1 VTQSPLAL
9 GATTYS
15 WLHQA
20 PLREAIDSL
29 AEIGFQHIEI
39 TTAAPHLQSSGF
51 GKYERHEL
59 HRALAARGL
68 TVTSTNPGFLD
79 INLIS
84 PGNDFRRISVE
95 AILGELE
102 LAHDLEAPLVIAMA
116 GRRHAL
122 SPAPEEA
129 CRWWLEQALEILL
142 ARAAK
147 LGVTIALETS
157 PHGYFGDATRLSELV
172 DHVGSPHLGI
182 AYDVAN
188 TINQEDPW
196 DGVRT
201 AGNRIRIAHMS
212 DTWRDRWAHTSPG
225 RGEVDFERYA
235 DALRSIGFDGVT
247 IFELID
253 MEPPLP
259 RLHDDIAT
267 FAKLGWSLTKTGK
280 VGGMREHADDEKT

>member
-1 VTQSPLAL
+1 VTQPALAL
-9 GATTYS
+9 GGTTYS

-20 PLREAIDSL
+20 PLHEAIRSL
-29 AEIGFQHIEI
+29 AATGFRQIEI
-39 TTAAPHLQSSGF
+39 TTAAPHLQANGF

-59 HRALAARGL
+59 RRELAARGL

-84 PGNDFRRISVE
+84 PSNDFRRASLD
-95 AILGELE
+95 AILSELE
-102 LAHDLEAPLVIAMA
+102 LAHDLDAPIVILMP

-122 SPAPEEA
+122 SPAPDEA
-129 CRWWLEQALEILL
+129 CRWWLDQALQTLL
-142 ARAAK
+142 ERAER
-147 LGVTIALETS
+147 LGVTIALETN
-157 PHGYFGDATRLSELV
+157 PYGYLGDARQLSELV
-172 DHVGSPHLGI
+172 DHVGSPNLGI

-188 TINQEDPW
+188 TINQEDPL

-201 AGNRIRIAHMS
+201 AGHRIRIAHMS
-212 DTWRDRWAHTSPG
+212 DTWRGQWAHTSPG

-235 DALRSIGFDGVT
+235 EALRSIGFDGVT

-253 MEPPLP
+253 LEPPLP

-267 FAKLGWSLTKTGK
+267 FEKLGWSLTKAGEAPSFPSVCRSET
-280 VGGMREHADDEKT
+280 

>member
-1 VTQSPLAL
+1 MTRPLAL
-9 GATTYS
+9 GGTTYS

-20 PLREAIDSL
+20 PLPEAIDAL
-29 AEIGFQHIEI
+29 ADAGFQQIEI
-39 TTAAPHLQSSGF
+39 TTAAPHLQASGF

-59 HRALAARGL
+59 RRRLTDRGL

-84 PGNDFRRISVE
+84 PSNDFRE
-95 AILGELE
+95 ASLRAVLTELE
-102 LAHDLEAPLVIAMA
+102 LAHDLEAPITILIP

-122 SPAPEEA
+122 SPAPEAA
-129 CRWWLEQALEILL
+129 CRWWLDQALAILT
-142 ARAAK
+142 ARAEQ

-157 PHGYFGDATRLSELV
+157 PYGYLGDAQSLADLV
-172 DHVGSPHLGI
+172 DHVGSSHLGI

-196 DGVRT
+196 DGVHT
-201 AGNRIRIAHMS
+201 AGHRIRLAHMS

-235 DALRSIGFDGVT
+235 EALRAINFTGVT
-247 IFELID
+247 IYELID
-253 MEPPLP
+253 LEPPLP

-267 FAKLGWSLTKTGK
+267 FEKLGWTRTPAAPAPPVPPS
-280 VGGMREHADDEKT
+280 EAN

>member
-1 VTQSPLAL
+1 MTRPLAL
-9 GATTYS
+9 GGTTYS

-20 PLREAIDSL
+20 PLYEAIDAL
-29 AEIGFQHIEI
+29 AATGFRQIEI
-39 TTAAPHLQSSGF
+39 TTAAPHLQAGGF

-59 HRALAARGL
+59 RRALAARGL

-84 PGNDFRRISVE
+84 PSDDFRAASMRAVL
-95 AILGELE
+95 AELE
-102 LAHDLEAPLVIAMA
+102 LAHDLEAPITILIP

-122 SPAPEEA
+122 SPAPDDA
-129 CRWWLEQALEILL
+129 CRWWLDQALSTLL
-142 ARAAK
+142 TRAGQ
-147 LGVTIALETS
+147 LGVTIAMETS
-157 PHGYFGDATRLSELV
+157 PYGYLGDASALADLV

-188 TINQEDPW
+188 TINLEDPW
-196 DGVRT
+196 DGVHT
-201 AGNRIRIAHMS
+201 AGHRIRLAHMS

-235 DALRSIGFDGVT
+235 EALRSVGFDGVT

-253 MEPPLP
+253 LEPPLP
-259 RLHDDIAT
+259 RLRDDVAT
-267 FAKLGWSLTKTGK
+267 FEKLGWTRTLGTDSGHN
-280 VGGMREHADDEKT
+280 GGFGESATF

>member
-1 VTQSPLAL
+1 MTSPPLAL
-9 GATTYS
+9 GGTTYS

-20 PLREAIDSL
+20 PLHEAL
-29 AEIGFQHIEI
+29 AHLATAGLHQIEI
-39 TTAAPHLQSSGF
+39 TTAAPHLQAAGF

-59 HRALAARGL
+59 RRALTTLGM

-84 PGNDFRRISVE
+84 TSNGFRRASLQ
-95 AILGELE
+95 ALLDELE
-102 LAHDLEAPLVIAMA
+102 LAHDLEAPIVIVMP

-122 SPAPEEA
+122 SPAPDEA
-129 CRWWLEQALEILL
+129 CRWWLDQALETLL
-142 ARAAK
+142 DRAGK
-147 LGVTIALETS
+147 LGVTLALETN
-157 PHGYFGDATRLSELV
+157 PYGYLGDAAQLSELV
-172 DHVGSPHLGI
+172 DHIGSPHLGI

-188 TINQEDPW
+188 TINQEDPR

-201 AGNRIRIAHMS
+201 ADHRIRIAHLS

-235 DALRSIGFDGVT
+235 EALRSIGFDGVT
-247 IFELID
+247 IYELID

-259 RLHDDIAT
+259 RLRDDIAT
-267 FAKLGWSLTKTGK
+267 FEKLGWSRAARGNIPR
-280 VGGMREHADDEKT
+280 VPPG

>member
-1 VTQSPLAL
+1 VTSPPLAL
-9 GATTYS
+9 GGTTYS

-20 PLREAIDSL
+20 PLHEAITHL
-29 AEIGFQHIEI
+29 AAAGFQQIEI
-39 TTAAPHLQSSGF
+39 TSAAPHLQASGF

-59 HRALAARGL
+59 RRTLTALGM

-84 PGNDFRRISVE
+84 TSNDFRRASVQALLDE
-95 AILGELE
+95 VE
-102 LAHDLEAPLVIAMA
+102 LAHDLEAPIVIVMP

-122 SPAPEEA
+122 SPAPDEA
-129 CRWWLEQALEILL
+129 CRWWLDQALETLL
-142 ARAAK
+142 ERARK
-147 LGVTIALETS
+147 LGVTLALETN
-157 PHGYFGDATRLSELV
+157 PYGYLGDAQQLSELV
-172 DHVGSPHLGI
+172 DHVGSHNLGI

-188 TINQEDPW
+188 TINQEDPR

-201 AGNRIRIAHMS
+201 AGHRIRIAHVS

-235 DALRSIGFDGVT
+235 EALRSIGFDGIT
-247 IFELID
+247 IYELID

-267 FAKLGWSLTKTGK
+267 FEKLGWSRAAKGN
-280 VGGMREHADDEKT
+280 VPRVPPA